1 MAIKVCVKKL
11 EDLFAKP
18 QIYETAKPIS
28 ILKKPMPIQRPVHST
43 NLKKPKD
50 VRNLFRLKKQSK

>member
-11 EDLFAKP
+11 EDLFAKA

-28 ILKKPMPIQRPVHST
+28 IL
-43 NLKKPKD
+43 
-50 VRNLFRLKKQSK
+50 

>member
-1 MAIKVCVKKL
+1 MAIKVYVKKL

-18 QIYETAKPIS
+18 QIHETAKPIS
-28 ILKKPMPIQRPVHST
+28 VLKKPIPIQRPVHST

-50 VRNLFRLKKQSK
+50 VRNLFRLKNQSK